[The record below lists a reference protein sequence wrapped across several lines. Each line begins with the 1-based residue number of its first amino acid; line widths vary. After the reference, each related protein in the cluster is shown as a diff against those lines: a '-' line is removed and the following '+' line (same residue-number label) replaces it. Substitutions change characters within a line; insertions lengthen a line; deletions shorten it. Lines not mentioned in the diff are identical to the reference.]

1 MSPDYNKETKEA
13 DYAIL
18 ELVPEIRLNPAFAMP
33 ACFPKHPP
41 VPNMMATVTGWGKTS
56 GKCMHT
62 AYQDDTVNFCL
73 TNATSSLSQSKS
85 SIGFLQYSWAV
96 KDDLLFDE
104 LNSANLNLPCLYY
117 EIGLRLRRLRINKGD
132 DGDDKAKEKLERLE
146 HTSQDPS
153 QIDQPSSWGSQ
164 KRLPKLR
171 EKLLGLKRI
180 KVSQITQFA

>member
-1 MSPDYNKETKEA
+1 MQSPCSHTCFYGLQEFIWKVEVGLHNRCEDRDEADDGYQAVWVPRKRLTMSPSYNKETKEA

-73 TNATSSLSQSKS
+73 TNAAFQ
-85 SIGFLQYSWAV
+85 IALQIHS
-96 KDDLLFDE
+96 
-104 LNSANLNLPCLYY
+104 P
-117 EIGLRLRRLRINKGD
+117 
-132 DGDDKAKEKLERLE
+132 
-146 HTSQDPS
+146 
-153 QIDQPSSWGSQ
+153 
-164 KRLPKLR
+164 
-171 EKLLGLKRI
+171 
-180 KVSQITQFA
+180 

>member
-1 MSPDYNKETKEA
+1 MQTAEPLCTYLRFYGSQESIWKVEVGLHNRCEDPTNFGADDGYQAVWVPRNRLTMSPTYKKETKEA

-73 TNATSSLSQSKS
+73 TNAT
-85 SIGFLQYSWAV
+85 F
-96 KDDLLFDE
+96 
-104 LNSANLNLPCLYY
+104 
-117 EIGLRLRRLRINKGD
+117 
-132 DGDDKAKEKLERLE
+132 
-146 HTSQDPS
+146 
-153 QIDQPSSWGSQ
+153 
-164 KRLPKLR
+164 
-171 EKLLGLKRI
+171 
-180 KVSQITQFA
+180 